1 MNKTKFFSSMLVVA
15 LFATASVVTSCKDY
29 DDDIKNLQS
38 QIDEIGKTVDQINS
52 LVTNGYVLTDVKQ
65 LTDGTGGIEVFM
77 MKNGS
82 TTSYKIMNGA
92 NGTNGI
98 NGTNGTNGKDAD
110 VWTIGNDGYWYLN
123 GVKQSWKAVGT
134 DGTNGKDGVDGKD
147 GKDGVDGKDGK
158 DGKDGVDGK
167 NGVSAEK
174 AIYYAPCTDKAS
186 AHYGE
191 WIEVNPNKTPA
202 DSTYTGKMW
211 LAENAITAIMDNGD
225 LLIKGVEGYE
235 DGIRIAMNN
244 ALRSLVFEKDAI
256 GRFYT
261 GGVPAIR
268 VASFKFKDLKTA
280 KQDDAAEWWK
290 EDGAEKVIN
299 PTTLA
304 YYHVNPS
311 NVNVDSLK
319 KYILSYVVKPDA
331 EYARRAKSVGFAATP
346 KFKDFKNGILTVEV
360 NVTGKAATDE
370 YISVAALQAT
380 KGDASITSDYAAFVN
395 EDLDQLRLY
404 NKTLTRVANADDL
417 HFRRVVIND
426 AAVDATKQD
435 PATFLPTNI
444 ENKKVWDTTDGTDY
458 DLELVYNDSVGINL
472 YDVVGAHAYKDHPVL
487 IDPKDCL
494 DAEELVKSLGLT
506 LKFEVVK
513 NYKIGTNNTD
523 QADFITLH
531 NDSVITARVFT
542 TTGRAAI
549 GRTPIIRAKLMKGSD
564 EVEVA
569 YIKVKIVEKETPAI
583 PSEDFVIKMNDFTFK
598 CDVAN
603 NENPTT
609 VEQINVQLYN
619 ELQKI
624 GVSREYF
631 YTNYQID
638 GTTLTQDL
646 TADPIRVGEVEET
659 TDASISET
667 THLLKWTVA
676 KNTLWENAGDSISH
690 TIKYVAKPGK
700 TVPSFTVKLIA
711 KVKGVKKV
719 YTVETADHYNEYWTK
734 KDGALDKARFNVNVP
749 TEVGQTSH
757 TNTLFENDLNSPFV
771 TYPRTDATKQGILK
785 LDEAVTSIKYQF
797 HKHNEGK
804 HTFKI
809 NGQEVVYWFKIAN
822 VDGSLT
828 DPIDSLG
835 LIASKGGT
843 AFNAATAQ
851 LVAKI
856 SNNQPTIDPLTN
868 DWPDG
873 GRNKLELYYDGDETT
888 VSFVEEMLN
897 TKELALDIKAI
908 GYVCGETDKDVKI
921 EFVDG
926 ESNDYYTALFI
937 RPVNPPAASE
947 GNFIDGVDL
956 GETGSYLNIMDM
968 VRLSDWRGRVFGSTY
983 KADFSNYWNYWLTGT
998 SATTLV
1004 AGGYYNVKKIELD
1017 VTSAEI
1023 DLNGTPQPVPATIV
1037 LNGYAAGAGTLPATV
1052 DELKSYNAPF
1062 GYVTYKNNGTAL
1074 DQNCNLYLKFK
1085 ITYKW
1090 GEFLTDFIK
1099 VPVAKTTIVTPAPA
1113 K

>member
-191 WIEVNPNKTPA
+191 WIEINPNKTPA

-268 VASFKFKDLKTA
+268 VASFKYKDLKTA

-290 EDGAEKVIN
+290 EDGADKVIN

-331 EYARRAKSVGFAATP
+331 EYATRAKSVGFAATP

-360 NVTGKAATDE
+360 DVTGKAATAE

-395 EDLDQLRLY
+395 KDLDQLRLY
-404 NKTLTRVANADDL
+404 NKTLTRATNADDL

-444 ENKKVWDTTDGTDY
+444 ENKKVWDTTDGKDF

-472 YDVVGAHAYKDHPVL
+472 YDAVGAHAYKTG
-487 IDPKDCL
+487 IDAKDCL

-583 PSEDFVIKMNDFTFK
+583 PSEDFVIKMNDFAYTCTAADPSK
-598 CDVAN
+598 
-603 NENPTT
+603 NETT

-624 GVSREYF
+624 GVSRAYF
-631 YTNYQID
+631 IDNYEID
-638 GTTLTQDL
+638 ATTTAQDL
-646 TADPIRVGEVEET
+646 TLTPKRFGKVSEEKDET
-659 TDASISET
+659 ITGET
-667 THLLKWTVA
+667 THKIIWEVA
-676 KNTLWENAGDSISH
+676 KDLLWENAGDSISH

-711 KVKGVKKV
+711 KVAGVKKV

-749 TEVGQTSH
+749 TQVGQTSH
-757 TNTLFENDLNSPFV
+757 TNTLFQNDLNSPFV
-771 TYPRTDATKQGILK
+771 TYPATDAKKGILK
-785 LDEAVTSIKYQF
+785 LDEAITSIKYQF

-804 HTFKI
+804 RTLNGVDYFFK
-809 NGQEVVYWFKIAN
+809 VV
-822 VDGSLT
+822 DST
-828 DPIDSLG
+828 DPTKTTGIDSLM
-835 LIASKGGT
+835 LMVSKGGN
-843 AFNAATAQ
+843 AYAAATAQ
-851 LVAKI
+851 KVATIK
-856 SNNQPTIDPLTN
+856 NNQPVADP
-868 DWPDG
+868 WPAG
-873 GRNKLELYYDGDETT
+873 GRNKIELYWTDDASSAL
-888 VSFVEEMLN
+888 VKEMVN
-897 TKELALDIKAI
+897 TKELTVDIQAI
-908 GYVCGETDKDVKI
+908 GYVCGDETKPVKI

-926 ESNDYYTALFI
+926 ESNDYYTALYI
-937 RPVNPPAASE
+937 RPVNAAEST
-947 GNFIDGVDL
+947 GNFIDGQDL
-956 GETGSYLNIMDM
+956 GDPGSYLNIMDM
-968 VRLSDWRGRVFGSTY
+968 VSLSDWRGRTFGKY
-983 KADFSNYWNYWLTGT
+983 VDGDFSSYWNYWLTN
-998 SATTLV
+998 ATTP
-1004 AGGYYNVKKIELD
+1004 GGYYNVKSIVLD
-1017 VTSAEI
+1017 TATAEC
-1023 DLNGTPQPVPATIV
+1023 DLNGTRQPVPATIV
-1037 LNGYAAGAGTLPATV
+1037 LKMYGKGDGPSGTPVSTDVAA
-1052 DELKSYNAPF
+1052 DKAPF

-1099 VPVAKTTIVTPAPA
+1099 VPVAKTTVVTPAPA